1 MCGSFE
7 FLEEHCTGFVIGVIV
22 YILSNAHAGPFSLSA
37 AMFVIFRIVAIV
49 VFSGVRC
56 CLIWA
61 FIFIK
66 VLCILPRAL
75 CMLDKQ
81 SATEI

>member
-49 VFSGVRC
+49 VFSGWDAVLFGLLFLLKYC
-56 CLIWA
+56 A
-61 FIFIK
+61 FY
-66 VLCILPRAL
+66 LGHYAC
-75 CMLDKQ
+75 
-81 SATEI
+81 